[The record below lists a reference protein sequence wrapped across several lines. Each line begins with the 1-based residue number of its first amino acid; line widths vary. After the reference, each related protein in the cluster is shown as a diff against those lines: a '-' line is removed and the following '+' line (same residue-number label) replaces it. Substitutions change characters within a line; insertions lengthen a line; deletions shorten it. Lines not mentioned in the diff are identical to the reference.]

1 MPPAHTRLVRR
12 AAGVGAGVIAAAA
25 AGVATSSSA
34 SADTNWDA
42 IAACESGG
50 NWSINT
56 GNGFTGGLQFTSS
69 TWQAY
74 GGGAYSSS
82 ASGASR
88 EQQIA
93 VAERVLAGQ
102 GIRAWPACGPR
113 GGTSGSVSRST
124 TRTTPA
130 KATTTTTRK
139 ATVTK
144 TTASKS
150 TVKKTTTSTATVK
163 KSTKPANTVTVSGQT
178 LTVKAGDT
186 LSQLAA
192 SHGIKGGWQALYAA
206 NTSKVTNPNRI
217 YVGQVLQLPA

>member
-1 MPPAHTRLVRR
+1 MPPAHTRLARR
-12 AAGVGAGVIAAAA
+12 AAGVGAGVIVAAA

-42 IAACESGG
+42 IAQCESGG
-50 NWSINT
+50 NWSTST
-56 GNGFTGGLQFTSS
+56 GNGFYGGLQFTSS
-69 TWQAY
+69 TWQAN

-82 ASGASR
+82 ASGATR

-93 VAERVLAGQ
+93 VAERVLASQ
-102 GIRAWPACGPR
+102 GIGAWPACGPR
-113 GGTSGSVSRST
+113 GGTSGASVSRST
-124 TRTTPA
+124 TRTAPA

-144 TTASKS
+144 KTTASKA
-150 TVKKTTTSTATVK
+150 TVKKTTTST
-163 KSTKPANTVTVSGQT
+163 KPANTVAVSGQT

-192 SHGIKGGWQALYAA
+192 SLGIKGGWQALYAA
-206 NTSKVTNPNRI
+206 NTSKVANPNLI

>member
-1 MPPAHTRLVRR
+1 MPPAHTRLARR
-12 AAGVGAGVIAAAA
+12 AAGVGATVVAAAA

-50 NWSINT
+50 NWSIST
-56 GNGFTGGLQFTSS
+56 GNGYSGGLQFSSS
-69 TWQAY
+69 TWRAY
-74 GGGAYSSS
+74 GGGSYSSS

-102 GIRAWPACGPR
+102 GIGAWPVCGAR
-113 GGTSGSVSRST
+113 SGSSASVSRST
-124 TRTTPA
+124 TRTAPA
-130 KATTTTTRK
+130 KATTTTRK

-144 TTASKS
+144 ATTKT
-150 TVKKTTTSTATVK
+150 TVKKATT
-163 KSTKPANTVTVSGQT
+163 KSTKPANKVAVSGNT
-178 LTVKAGDT
+178 VTVKAGDT
-186 LSQLAA
+186 LSGLAA
-192 SHGIKGGWQALYAA
+192 SLGVKGGWQALYAA
-206 NTSKVTNPNRI
+206 NTAKVANPNLI

>member
-1 MPPAHTRLVRR
+1 MPAAHTRLARR
-12 AAGVGAGVIAAAA
+12 AAGVGASVIAAAA

-50 NWSINT
+50 NWSIST
-56 GNGFTGGLQFTSS
+56 GNGFSGGLQFSSS
-69 TWQAY
+69 TWRAY
-74 GGGAYSSS
+74 GGGSYSGS

-102 GIRAWPACGPR
+102 GIGAWPVCGAR
-113 GGTSGSVSRST
+113 SGSSASVSRST
-124 TRTTPA
+124 TRTAPA

-144 TTASKS
+144 STPKA
-150 TVKKTTTSTATVK
+150 TVKKTTTTT
-163 KSTKPANTVTVSGQT
+163 KSTKPANKVAVSGNT
-178 LTVKAGDT
+178 VTVKAGDT
-186 LSQLAA
+186 LSQLASA
-192 SHGIKGGWQALYAA
+192 LGVKGGWEALYAA
-206 NTSKVTNPNRI
+206 NTSKVSNPNLI